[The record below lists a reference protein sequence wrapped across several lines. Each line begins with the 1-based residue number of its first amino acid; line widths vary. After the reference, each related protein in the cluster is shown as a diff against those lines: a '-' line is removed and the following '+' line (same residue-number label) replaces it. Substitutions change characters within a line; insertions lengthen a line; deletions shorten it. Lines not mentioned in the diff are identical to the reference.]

1 MLEPLMYMST
11 KKTSKYYLNV
21 NARSESGIIRSHSQ
35 DTNKQSYKGF
45 VCSVRGQWRRYCGG
59 AMHRKDNSEEIALL

>member
-11 KKTSKYYLNV
+11 KKSSKYYLNV

-35 DTNKQSYKGF
+35 NTNNLTRTS
-45 VCSVRGQWRRYCGG
+45 SAPSEDSG
-59 AMHRKDNSEEIALL
+59 AGIVEVLCTEKIIQKR